1 MNPSAFTLKS
11 NSGLTNQLVTLVD
24 VIFPNTKQSFEVKAI
39 WDTGATSSVITKNVV
54 NQLGLLPTGRS
65 HVSTAN
71 GNAIQ
76 DTYII
81 DLALPNKIIVKDV
94 TVTEA
99 SALSGGCEVLIGMD
113 IISLGDFSITNYKN
127 QTCMSFRIP
136 SMHEVDYVK
145 NLDLKLIPK
154 IKIGKP
160 GSNLT
165 PKKKKRK

>member
-1 MNPSAFTLKS
+1 MNPTAFTLKS
-11 NSGLTNQLVTLVD
+11 NSGLSNQLVTLVNI
-24 VIFPNTKQSFEVKAI
+24 IFPNTKQSIEVNAI

-54 NQLGLLPTGRS
+54 KKLGLLPTGRS

-71 GNAIQ
+71 GSAIQ

-99 SALSGGCEVLIGMD
+99 SALSGGSEVLIGMD

-136 SMHEVDYVK
+136 SMHEIDYVK
-145 NLDLKLIPK
+145 NLDLKFVPN
-154 IKIGKP
+154 IKAGKP
-160 GSNLT
+160 GSNIT